1 MTDIDFR
8 LDAKFVERYE
18 IMLVAIDMVS
28 KKLES
33 ENKNIPYQNETE
45 VYIMFEGIFGEKMF

>member
-1 MTDIDFR
+1 MTDLDFR

-33 ENKNIPYQNETE
+33 ENNNIPYQNETE
-45 VYIMFEGIFGEKMF
+45 VYIMFEGIFDEKMF